1 MNGGSQIIF
10 QARHWLAIPTAWRCL
25 YLAQSPKYEI
35 HNQMPRG
42 NAPRFSFSADARD
55 SLKRH

>member
-10 QARHWLAIPTAWRCL
+10 QSHYWLAIPTAWRCL

-42 NAPRFSFSADARD
+42 
-55 SLKRH
+55 KRAQI